1 MLQNIALNTL
11 GYAGKLLLYSNIS
24 KSYVNMEAIFSDETE
39 NFVSKI
45 RSGKNIK
52 YEIKLRTAKNNVDHV
67 YLHYNDK
74 KKAMTKSKSDNI
86 FDYYTISVDFKG
98 KRTKYH
104 FSIEKNENIY
114 YYNKNSIRLHLDK
127 NFNFVISPN
136 FDVPEWSKGA
146 IIYQIFVDRFC
157 NGDTSNDV
165 ETNEYTYLCRV
176 SKKIE
181 DWNEEVS
188 QDDICNF
195 YGGDLKGIMDKFPYL
210 KDLGVDVIFLNP
222 IFVSPSN
229 HKYDAQD
236 YDYIDP
242 HYAVIAEDG
251 GKCLEADN
259 LRNKFATKYLKRT
272 LDKKNLD
279 ASNEFFIKFMKTA
292 HSHGIKVIIDGVF
305 NHCGAFNKWL
315 DKEGFYQQSGYS
327 PGAYSTENS
336 PYKDY
341 FKWYTHNW
349 PNNDCY
355 DSWWGH
361 DNHPKLNFEASQEL
375 YDYFMNIG
383 SKWVSAPYN
392 ADGWRLD
399 VAADL
404 GFSQDF
410 NHTFWR
416 DFRKSVKGANPEAII
431 LAEHYGNAEPWLEGD
446 QWDTIMNYD
455 AFMEPITWFLTGM
468 QKHSEEFRED
478 MLCNAMAFEGSM
490 RFYMSRFSIET
501 LHSAMNQ
508 LSNHDHSR
516 FLTRT
521 NMKTG
526 RLHTEGATSAQE
538 NINKGIMYEAVTF
551 QMTWPGAPTLYYG
564 DEAGLAGWT
573 DPDNRRTYPW
583 GREDAEILNFHHEI
597 IKIRKNLNCMKKGSL
612 EYLYLDYGILS
623 YARWDENQK
632 VVVVLNNNSVQKQ
645 ITMSLWKVHVNPESV
660 MVRLI
665 ESEQSGFNTHPEEYA
680 VSGGKIS
687 ITLKPYS
694 SMVLKELKGDDGL

>member
-1 MLQNIALNTL
+1 MLQNVTLNAL
-11 GYAGKLLLYSNIS
+11 GYAGKLLLYANMS
-24 KSYVNMEAIFSDETE
+24 KGYINMEAIFTDETE
-39 NFVSKI
+39 NFVAKI
-45 RSGKNIK
+45 PNDKGVEYKIK
-52 YEIKLRTAKNNVDHV
+52 FRTAKDNVDCV
-67 YLHYNDK
+67 YLHYDDK
-74 KKAMTKSKSDNI
+74 KQAMNISESDNI
-86 FDYYTISVDFKG
+86 FDYYTILVDFKG
-98 KRTKYH
+98 KRTKYY
-104 FSIEKNENIY
+104 FSIEKGGNTY
-114 YYNKNSIRLHLDK
+114 YYNKNSVKLDIDE
-127 NFNFVISPN
+127 NFNFVIAPD

-157 NGDTSNDV
+157 NGDPSNDV
-165 ETNEYTYLCRV
+165 QTNEYTYLLSRAA
-176 SKKIE
+176 KKIDNWHE
-181 DWNEEVS
+181 QVA

-195 YGGDLKGIMDKFPYL
+195 YGGDLKGIMDKMPYL
-210 KDLGVDVIFLNP
+210 KDLGIEVIFLNP

-229 HKYDAQD
+229 HKYDTQD

-242 HYAVIAEDG
+242 HYGVIVEDG
-251 GKCLEADN
+251 GECLEFEKF
-259 LRNKFATKYLKRT
+259 RNKFATKYMKRT
-272 LDKKNLD
+272 LDKKNLE
-279 ASNEFFIKFMKTA
+279 ASNEFFAKFIKHA

-315 DKEGFYQQSGYS
+315 DREGLYQQLGY
-327 PGAYSTENS
+327 PVGAYLEESS

-355 DSWWGH
+355 DGWWGH
-361 DNHPKLNFEASQEL
+361 DNHPKLNFEASREL

-404 GFSQDF
+404 GFSQEF
-410 NHTFWR
+410 NHEFWR
-416 DFRKSVKGANPEAII
+416 DFRKAVKSANPEAII

-446 QWDTIMNYD
+446 QWDTVMNYD

-468 QKHSEEFRED
+468 QKHSEEFRGD

-490 RFYMSRFSIET
+490 RFYMSRFSVEA

-521 NMKTG
+521 NMKSG
-526 RLHTEGATSAQE
+526 RLHTTGAEAADK

-551 QMTWPGAPTLYYG
+551 QMTWPGAPALYYG

-583 GREDAEILNFHHEI
+583 GREDHEILDFHREI
-597 IKIRKNLNCMKKGSL
+597 IKVRKNLNCLKKGSL
-612 EYLYLDYGILS
+612 EYVYLDYGILS
-623 YARWDENQK
+623 YARWDENEK
-632 VVVVLNNNSVQKQ
+632 VIIILNNNSTEKQ
-645 ITMSLWKVHVNPESV
+645 VTMPLWKVHVNTEST
-660 MVRLI
+660 MMRLI
-665 ESEQSGFNTHPEEYA
+665 ESERNGFNTHPEKYSVIA
-680 VSGGKIS
+680 GKMS

-694 SMVLKELKGDDGL
+694 SMVLKECFH